1 MTGSSYDFDA
11 PDHIVAGAVG
21 APGER
26 TFYIQARQ
34 DGALVTLKSE
44 KEQVRALGE
53 YLAGVLEKL
62 GGPTAKPAPDA
73 ALVEPL
79 EPVWAVGSIG
89 LGYDEE
95 ADRIIIAVS
104 ELVEEEGA
112 EAATA
117 QFAVTRAQAA
127 RIVEQAR
134 ALMRGGRPACP
145 MCSQP
150 IDPGGHF
157 CVRANG
163 QPPGH

>member
-1 MTGSSYDFDA
+1 MTAPSYEFDA
-11 PDHIVAGAVG
+11 PDHVAAGAVG
-21 APGER
+21 QPGER
-26 TFYIQARQ
+26 TFYLQARQ

-62 GGPTAKPAPDA
+62 GGATVKPGPDA
-73 ALVEPL
+73 ALLEPL

-95 ADRIIIAVS
+95 ADRIIVAVS

-117 QFAVTRAQAA
+117 QFAITRAQAA

-157 CVRANG
+157 CARANG
-163 QPPGH
+163 QPPGR